1 MRYLKS
7 WLFDIG
13 LVLVV
18 AGIVAT
24 QLVGPRETSVVSPP
38 ASSPDSGV
46 NAVQFFAEYTDYDMR
61 FPVGL
66 VGSGLAVLILAA
78 VRTKSKS
85 PN

>member
-13 LVLVV
+13 LVLVI
-18 AGIVAT
+18 AGIVAA
-24 QLVGPRETSVVSPP
+24 QLVRPRETYVVSPP
-38 ASSPDSGV
+38 VSSPDSGV
-46 NAVQFFAEYTDYDMR
+46 NAVQISAENTDYDM

-66 VGSGLAVLILAA
+66 VGSGLAVLISA
-78 VRTKSKS
+78 VVRIKSKS